1 MMNPTQLLLI
11 DRGIEHA
18 ERGHF
23 RQISIKKICAEVGK
37 SHTLV
42 FHYFDSAR
50 AFQDAVMQ
58 RAAEVGNAKIVA
70 QGLAERHPAAIGA
83 SSEVRGAALK
93 SLMAV

>member
-11 DRGIEHA
+11 ERGIEHA

-23 RQISIKKICAEVGK
+23 RQISTKKICAEVGK

-50 AFQDAVMQ
+50 AFHKVSPSDT
-58 RAAEVGNAKIVA
+58 RP
-70 QGLAERHPAAIGA
+70 R
-83 SSEVRGAALK
+83 SVRRVRFG
-93 SLMAV
+93 VQP